1 MTKNK
6 SYNSVSLLCV
16 NNKKKEIKGDQI
28 GREFSK
34 YTNRNNCLESFNLTY
49 QLTSCSCLF
58 CMYNKASLY
67 WDISC
72 FLSPYGC
79 CEALDGKMHGLMI
92 YEIGVC
98 FFYLYWCGFWSK
110 PFFFHFIVLVNTFLP
125 LRILMHICVGTL
137 SFPKVF
143 LLLYACK
150 EGNTRLMH

>member
-6 SYNSVSLLCV
+6 NYNSVSLLCV
-16 NNKKKEIKGDQI
+16 NNKKKKIKGDQI

-79 CEALDGKMHGLMI
+79 CEALDGKMHGFMI

-110 PFFFHFIVLVNTFLP
+110 PFFSLHCSCKHIPPTQNLDAHMCWNSFLS
-125 LRILMHICVGTL
+125 L
-137 SFPKVF
+137 SFF
-143 LLLYACK
+143 TTLCMQGRQY
-150 EGNTRLMH
+150 

>member
-16 NNKKKEIKGDQI
+16 NNKKKKIKGDQI
-28 GREFSK
+28 RREFSK

-79 CEALDGKMHGLMI
+79 CEALDGKMHGFMI

-110 PFFFHFIVLVNTFLP
+110 PFFSLHCSCKHIPPTQNLDAHMCWNSFLS
-125 LRILMHICVGTL
+125 L
-137 SFPKVF
+137 SFF
-143 LLLYACK
+143 TTLCMQGRQY
-150 EGNTRLMH
+150 

>member
-16 NNKKKEIKGDQI
+16 NNKKKKIKGDQI

-34 YTNRNNCLESFNLTY
+34 YTNRNNCSESFNLTY

-79 CEALDGKMHGLMI
+79 CEALDGKMHGFMI

-110 PFFFHFIVLVNTFLP
+110 PFFSLHCSCKHIPPTQNLDAHMCWNSFLS
-125 LRILMHICVGTL
+125 L
-137 SFPKVF
+137 SFF
-143 LLLYACK
+143 TTLCMQGRQY
-150 EGNTRLMH
+150 

>member
-34 YTNRNNCLESFNLTY
+34 CTNRNNCLESFNLTY

-79 CEALDGKMHGLMI
+79 CEALDGKMHGFMI

-110 PFFFHFIVLVNTFLP
+110 PFFSLHCSCKHIPPTQNLDAHMCWNSFLS
-125 LRILMHICVGTL
+125 L
-137 SFPKVF
+137 SFF
-143 LLLYACK
+143 TTLCMQGRQY
-150 EGNTRLMH
+150 